1 MMVNFP
7 LKTLSLT
14 AIQRLPSGIYNDAV
28 LANLDVV
35 SNRCSL
41 HNGICT
47 NVNVVA
53 DFHGIVVEI
62 SSIRL
67 VRGPKDQV

>member
-1 MMVNFP
+1 MVNFP
-7 LKTLSLT
+7 LKAVSST
-14 AIQRLPSGIYNDAV
+14 AIQRLPSETYNDTV

-35 SNRCSL
+35 PNRSSL

-47 NVNVVA
+47 DVDVVA

-67 VRGPKDQV
+67 IRRPED

>member
-1 MMVNFP
+1 M
-7 LKTLSLT
+7 
-14 AIQRLPSGIYNDAV
+14 QRLPSKTYNDTV

-35 SNRCSL
+35 SNRSSL

-47 NVNVVA
+47 NVDVVA
-53 DFHGIVVEI
+53 NFHGIVVEI

-67 VRGPKDQV
+67 IRRPEEQV